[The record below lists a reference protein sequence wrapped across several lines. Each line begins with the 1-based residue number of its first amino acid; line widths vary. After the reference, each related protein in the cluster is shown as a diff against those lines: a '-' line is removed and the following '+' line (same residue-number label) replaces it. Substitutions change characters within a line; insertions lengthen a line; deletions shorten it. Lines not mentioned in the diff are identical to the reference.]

1 MEILV
6 AYDGEHGQIR
16 QVADAVADAAASRGV
31 ATILLSVG
39 DIEPTHVDSA
49 DGVIAGCWTPGDVPF
64 GGKPTRRMATWI
76 DSLPPLNNKPVGVFC
91 LFRFFPHTFADTTTR
106 VAESLDQLSNR
117 FEMKGANVA
126 VTQSIH
132 TKSIDEDATLLVD
145 ALFGLLTEVSD

>member
-16 QVADAVADAAASRGV
+16 QVADAVADAAAFRGV
-31 ATILLSVG
+31 ATILLTVG
-39 DIEPTHVDSA
+39 DIDSAHIDSA
-49 DGVIAGCWTPGDVPF
+49 DAVIAGCWTPGDVPF

-76 DSLPPLNNKPVGVFC
+76 DGLPPLNDKPVGVFC

-106 VAESLDQLSNR
+106 VAESLNQLSSR

-132 TKSIDEDATLLVD
+132 TKSIDEDATRLVD
-145 ALFGLLTEVSD
+145 ALLARLTEVSG